1 MRKHVSQA
9 DLQASIQPRVG
20 GYNKNND
27 RSRGLV
33 GVVAPIQGAQRD
45 YVIIDLSL
53 PFPPISH
60 YLEVSG
66 SSPETGKFSFCNF
79 EIILVII

>member
-33 GVVAPIQGAQRD
+33 GVVATIQGAQRD
-45 YVIIDLSL
+45 YVIIGLSL
-53 PFPPISH
+53 LSHPFHIIWRSQVRV
-60 YLEVSG
+60 LRQANSL
-66 SSPETGKFSFCNF
+66 SAILKLFS
-79 EIILVII
+79 